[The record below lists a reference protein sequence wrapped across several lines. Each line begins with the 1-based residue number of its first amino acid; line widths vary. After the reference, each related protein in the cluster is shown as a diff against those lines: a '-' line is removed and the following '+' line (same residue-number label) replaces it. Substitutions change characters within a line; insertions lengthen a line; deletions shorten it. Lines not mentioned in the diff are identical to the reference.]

1 MVMPKTSRIARRA
14 DRGFTLIELVVV
26 VSIIGI
32 LAAIALVNVR
42 GAQRKTAETILKA
55 DLHGMRKAIDNFYA
69 DRQRFPSSLQE
80 LVETGYIR
88 ALPVDPI
95 TKSAETW
102 VPVADQPSPEEM
114 ASSWESSSFESEGGA
129 DPTQPGIAD
138 VKSGAPGKTL
148 DGVPYADL

>member
-1 MVMPKTSRIARRA
+1 MVIQKSSPSRRRGN
-14 DRGFTLIELVVV
+14 RGFTLIELVVV

-55 DLHGMRKAIDNFYA
+55 DLHNMRKAIDDFYA
-69 DRQRFPSSLQE
+69 DRQRFPTSLQE
-80 LVETGYIR
+80 LVETGYMR
-88 ALPVDPI
+88 KLPPDPI

-102 VPVADQPSPEEM
+102 VGVPDQPTAEDLS
-114 ASSWESSSFESEGGA
+114 SSWDSEVE
-129 DPTQPGIAD
+129 PTQPGIID
-138 VKSGAPGKTL
+138 VKSGAEGQTL

>member
-1 MVMPKTSRIARRA
+1 MTQKISSSRRRA
-14 DRGFTLIELVVV
+14 NRGFTLIELVVV

-55 DLHGMRKAIDNFYA
+55 DLHNMRKAIDDFYA
-69 DRQRFPSSLQE
+69 DRQRFPTSLQE
-80 LVETGYIR
+80 LVETGYMR
-88 ALPVDPI
+88 KLPPDPI

-102 VPVADQPSPEEM
+102 VEVPDQPTTEDL
-114 ASSWESSSFESEGGA
+114 SSTWDSETE
-129 DPTQPGIAD
+129 PTQPGIID
-138 VKSGAPGKTL
+138 VKSGAEGQTL